1 MPELLTDPRAD
12 VGRVRRTV
20 RFRPSRP
27 HWRKQVVPYAF
38 LLPSAVLF
46 LLFGLIPIGA
56 AVAFST
62 LTGSVTVSPE
72 FVGVDN
78 YTRLFT
84 DPLLWES
91 LGNTAVFTLGTVP
104 VAMALGLFLATVL
117 NRPLPGRAVFR
128 TLLFAPMVASGVGVA
143 VIMSWIFNGDFGV
156 INNGLEALGVPRV
169 PWLTSTSWA
178 MPTVILAVLWSR
190 VGFCMVLYLAAL
202 QNVPESLMEAA
213 ELDGANPWQRFRNV
227 TWPLLAP
234 TTFFLLIVNVVFSLQ
249 VFDLLFV
256 LTGGGPGF
264 ATTVLIQFVY
274 RAAFAQGDMGY
285 ASAGGVV
292 LALILV
298 IFTLLR
304 FRVGRRTEDVA

>member
-1 MPELLTDPRAD
+1 MPEERTRPGPGQRAR
-12 VGRVRRTV
+12 RVPLRR
-20 RFRPSRP
+20 
-27 HWRKQVVPYAF
+27 QIVPYAF
-38 LLPSAVLF
+38 LLPSGILF

-56 AVAFST
+56 ALVFST
-62 LTGSVTVSPE
+62 LSGSVTIDPD
-72 FVGVDN
+72 FVGVGN
-78 YTRLFT
+78 YARLVS
-84 DPLLWES
+84 DPLFWEA
-91 LGNTAVFTLGTVP
+91 LRNTGVFTLGTVP
-104 VAMALGLFLATVL
+104 VAMAGGLFLAVLL

-143 VIMSWIFNGDFGV
+143 VIMSWIFNGDYGV
-156 INNGLEALGVPRV
+156 VNNALSAAGASRV
-169 PWLTSTSWA
+169 PWLTSTTWA
-178 MPTVILAVLWSR
+178 MPTVVLAVLWSR

-202 QNVPESLMEAA
+202 QNIPESLREAA
-213 ELDGANPWQRFRNV
+213 QLDGAGPWRRFRSV

-274 RAAFAQGDMGY
+274 RAAFAQGNMGY
-285 ASAGGVV
+285 ASAAGVV

-298 IFTLLR
+298 LFTLLR
-304 FRVGRRTEDVA
+304 FRASRKTEDVA